1 MPINFSRYVSLTP
14 FDSSPTSIYLDA
26 IDYARL
32 ALPEFQPRQGTP
44 EDAILQAIS
53 YITGLNVSAIN
64 RLPDRLMAGL
74 VGMMGIILD
83 DGSKTIV
90 DIKFTATTTDGA
102 TIPQGTVVRYDYEFL
117 GERDA
122 IYFET
127 TEELIIAAVGN
138 ADPLP
143 FDTVQAECL
152 QIGQTIPLAAGT
164 ILDIETPTTDI
175 LEAEFES
182 VVTYGTDQESETEY
196 LTRAVNHLGSL
207 SDSLAKA
214 SQVDSFIAS
223 GYGNIVSRSKT
234 YDLTDP
240 DGDLELG
247 DPDAVGYVTI
257 FVYGIGGFVSSEQK
271 TDLLI
276 DIQEK
281 TVAGLEIGINNVNLV
296 NLDVT
301 ATISYSTDYEA
312 EVIAG
317 NIKSVLAS
325 YFSPENYRFS
335 EGIKL
340 SEFYGVMSGVG
351 GVVFAEDLS
360 VTPQSATY
368 ATNDVA
374 GNVEYVFKGSL
385 PSISFDDVTLTLNS
399 IIV

>member
-1 MPINFSRYVSLTP
+1 MTIDFSQYVSLTP

-26 IDYARL
+26 IDYARI

-44 EDAILQAIS
+44 EDAILQAVS
-53 YITGLNVSAIN
+53 YITGLNVAAIN

-127 TEELIIAAVGN
+127 SEELIIAAVGN
-138 ADPLP
+138 DDPLP
-143 FDTVQAECL
+143 FDTVEAQSL
-152 QIGQTIPLAAGT
+152 QIGQTIPLAVGT
-164 ILDIETPTTDI
+164 ILEIETPTTDI
-175 LEAEFES
+175 LEAEFA
-182 VVTYGTDQESETEY
+182 GTATPGTEQESETEY
-196 LTRAVNHLGSL
+196 LTRAVNHLSSL
-207 SDSLAKA
+207 SNAIAKA

-240 DGDLELG
+240 DGDLELS

-257 FVYGIGGFVSSEQK
+257 FVYGIGDFVSSEQK

-296 NLDVT
+296 NLD
-301 ATISYSTDYEA
+301 ISASIAYSTEYESSVVA
-312 EVIAG
+312 N
-317 NIKSVLAS
+317 NIKSILTS

-340 SEFYGVMSGVG
+340 SEFYGIMSGVA
-351 GVVFAEDLS
+351 GVVFIEDLS

-374 GNVEYVFKGSL
+374 GNVEYVFKGSV
-385 PSISFDDVTLTLNS
+385 PSISSDDIVLTLNS
-399 IIV
+399 VTI